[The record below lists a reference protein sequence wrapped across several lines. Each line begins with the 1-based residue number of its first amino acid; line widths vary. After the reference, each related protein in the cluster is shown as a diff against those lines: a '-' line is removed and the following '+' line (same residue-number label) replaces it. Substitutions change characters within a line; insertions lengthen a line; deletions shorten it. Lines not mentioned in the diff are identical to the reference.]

1 MGKLYLVPTPIGNLR
16 DITLRALEVLAKV
29 DLILAEDTRMT
40 KKLLNHYEINTK
52 TKSYHVYNEHKA
64 LDEIINLLITN
75 NKIALVSDSGF
86 PCISDPGFTLV
97 REAISKGIDLESL
110 PGASS
115 IIPALTQSG
124 FPTKGFIFEGFLPK
138 KKGRQKKILELS
150 KEKRTVILFESP
162 YRLIKLLNEIKD
174 ICGVEKNIS
183 ISREISKIFEETIRG
198 TVDEC
203 LLHFEKKEPKGEFV
217 ICLQGFKS

>member
-29 DLILAEDTRMT
+29 DLILVEDTRVA

-52 TKSYHVYNEHKA
+52 TKSYHVYNEHKT
-64 LDEIINLLITN
+64 LSEIINLLISDN
-75 NKIALVSDSGF
+75 SIALVSDSGY

-124 FPTKGFIFEGFLPK
+124 FPTTCFIFEGFLPK

-150 KEKRTVILFESP
+150 KEKRTIVLFESP

-203 LLHFEKKEPKGEFV
+203 LLHFEEKEPKGEFV

>member
-1 MGKLYLVPTPIGNLR
+1 MGKLYIVPTPIGNLK
-16 DITLRALEVLAKV
+16 DITLRAIDVLAQV
-29 DLILAEDTRMT
+29 DCILAEDTRKT
-40 KKLLNHYEINTK
+40 KILLKHYEINTI
-52 TKSYHVYNEHKA
+52 TKSYHIYNEHKV
-64 LDEIINLLITN
+64 LDEIINLLISDKN
-75 NKIALVSDSGF
+75 IALVSDSGF
-86 PCISDPGFTLV
+86 PCISDPGFLLV
-97 REAISKGIDLESL
+97 REVIRKGIDVESL

-115 IIPALTQSG
+115 IFPALTLSG
-124 FPTKGFIFEGFLPK
+124 FPTTNFIFEGFLPK
-138 KKGRQKKILELS
+138 KKGRQKKILQLS
-150 KEKRTVILFESP
+150 IEKRTVILFESP

-174 ICGVEKNIS
+174 ICGAEKKIS

>member
-1 MGKLYLVPTPIGNLR
+1 M
-16 DITLRALEVLAKV
+16 
-29 DLILAEDTRMT
+29 AEDTRVT

-64 LDEIINLLITN
+64 LSEIINLLISDN
-75 NKIALVSDSGF
+75 NIALVSDSGY

-124 FPTKGFIFEGFLPK
+124 LPTTCFIFEGFLPK
-138 KKGRQKKILELS
+138 KKGRQKKIFELS

-162 YRLIKLLNEIKD
+162 YRVIKLLNEIKD
-174 ICGVEKNIS
+174 ICGAEKNIS

-203 LLHFEKKEPKGEFV
+203 LSHFENNEPKGEFV
-217 ICLQGFKS
+217 ICIEGLKIKYAMGT

>member
-1 MGKLYLVPTPIGNLR
+1 MGKLYLVPTPIGNLG
-16 DITLRALEVLAKV
+16 DITLRAIDVLAKV
-29 DLILAEDTRMT
+29 DLILAEDTRIT
-40 KKLLNHYEINTK
+40 KKLLNHYEIKTK
-52 TKSYHVYNEHKA
+52 TKSYHIYNEHKK
-64 LDEIINLLITN
+64 LNEIINLLISDN
-75 NKIALVSDSGF
+75 NIALVSDSGS
-86 PCISDPGFTLV
+86 PCISDPGYMLV
-97 REAISKGIDLESL
+97 REVISKGIDLESL

-115 IIPALTQSG
+115 IIPAITQSG
-124 FPTKGFIFEGFLPK
+124 FPTTNFIFEGFLPK

-150 KEKRTVILFESP
+150 KEKRTIVLFESP

-203 LLHFEKKEPKGEFV
+203 LLHFEEKEPKGEFV

>member
-1 MGKLYLVPTPIGNLR
+1 MGKLYLVPTPIGNLG
-16 DITLRALEVLAKV
+16 DITLRAIEVLAKV
-29 DLILAEDTRMT
+29 DLILAEDTRIT
-40 KKLLNHYEINTK
+40 KKLLNHYEIKTK
-52 TKSYHVYNEHKA
+52 TKSYHIYNEHKK
-64 LDEIINLLITN
+64 LNEIINLLISDN
-75 NKIALVSDSGF
+75 NIALVSDSGS
-86 PCISDPGFTLV
+86 PCISDPGYMLV
-97 REAISKGIDLESL
+97 REVISKGIDLESL

-115 IIPALTQSG
+115 IIPAITQSG
-124 FPTKGFIFEGFLPK
+124 FPTTNFIFEGFLPK

-150 KEKRTVILFESP
+150 KEKRTIVLFESP

-203 LLHFEKKEPKGEFV
+203 LLHFEEKEPKGEFV

>member
-16 DITLRALEVLAKV
+16 DITFRALEVLEKV
-29 DLILAEDTRMT
+29 DLILAEDTRVT

-64 LDEIINLLITN
+64 LSEIINLLISDKN
-75 NKIALVSDSGF
+75 IALVSDSGY

-97 REAISKGIDLESL
+97 REAITKGIDLESL

-124 FPTKGFIFEGFLPK
+124 FPTTCFIFEGFLPK
-138 KKGRQKKILELS
+138 KKADKKKYYNFL
-150 KEKRTVILFESP
+150 
-162 YRLIKLLNEIKD
+162 
-174 ICGVEKNIS
+174 
-183 ISREISKIFEETIRG
+183 
-198 TVDEC
+198 
-203 LLHFEKKEPKGEFV
+203 KKKG
-217 ICLQGFKS
+217 L

>member
-16 DITLRALEVLAKV
+16 DITLRALEVLTKV

-40 KKLLNHYEINTK
+40 KKLLNQYEINTK

-64 LDEIINLLITN
+64 LSKIINLLISGN
-75 NKIALVSDSGF
+75 NIALVSDSGY

-124 FPTKGFIFEGFLPK
+124 LPTTSFIFEGFLPK
-138 KKGRQKKILELS
+138 KKGRQKKT
-150 KEKRTVILFESP
+150 KKTNHF
-162 YRLIKLLNEIKD
+162 LLAIEIK
-174 ICGVEKNIS
+174 N
-183 ISREISKIFEETIRG
+183 FF
-198 TVDEC
+198 
-203 LLHFEKKEPKGEFV
+203 H
-217 ICLQGFKS
+217 